1 MVKSP
6 GFERPGDFTV
16 FGENSE
22 PVCIQGCL
30 WRRSQIQMR
39 CPDRGDGAVSVAG
52 VLRRSVLAGMS
63 EACWNT
69 RHCLCW
75 CHHGQRLGAGT
86 ATPGGCLAALLGT
99 VDRPG
104 IYTAA
109 SCAGRTGSGILLPPE
124 MELLQ
129 CVVLS
134 AGQML
139 WAAWQM
145 PWIRPAKSPS
155 HDLWGGLLI
164 FGKGIPPPGLLPV
177 GQFCAVDDSLLCVGA
192 QFYEIGAVSRH
203 AHQEIAVVFGCS
215 CASRSVSLDTTL
227 NWTW

>member
-6 GFERPGDFTV
+6 GFERPGDLTI

-22 PVCIQGCL
+22 PVCMQGVFVAHE
-30 WRRSQIQMR
+30 
-39 CPDRGDGAVSVAG
+39 PDTNVLPRQGDGAVFDAG
-52 VLRRSVLAGMS
+52 VLLRSVLAGMS

-69 RHCLCW
+69 RHCLRW

-86 ATPGGCLAALLGT
+86 AAPGGCLAALLGT
-99 VDRPG
+99 VERPG

-139 WAAWQM
+139 LGSLADAVDK
-145 PWIRPAKSPS
+145 AGEK
-155 HDLWGGLLI
+155 
-164 FGKGIPPPGLLPV
+164 PPPMI
-177 GQFCAVDDSLLCVGA
+177 D
-192 QFYEIGAVSRH
+192 
-203 AHQEIAVVFGCS
+203 GCP
-215 CASRSVSLDTTL
+215 
-227 NWTW
+227 